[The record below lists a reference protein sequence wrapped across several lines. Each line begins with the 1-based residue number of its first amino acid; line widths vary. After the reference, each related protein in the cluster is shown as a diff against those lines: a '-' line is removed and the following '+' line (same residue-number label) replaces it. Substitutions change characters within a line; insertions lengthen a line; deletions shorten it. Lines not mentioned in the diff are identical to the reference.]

1 MAQAV
6 NINAQDVESAAN
18 FLEQFLGD
26 AIPEGDF
33 GRGTALRDLT
43 VGALASVFAF
53 LRAEA
58 TQVRHLQSLRTVQT
72 ATGGDPEATR
82 DAVTAILSNVFISLK
97 GGSRARGAAVGHV
110 SALSDVFIPTT
121 TRFTR
126 ASNLV
131 FTVDSSDTY
140 FVSKDELIPI
150 VDADGVVLEYQ
161 FRIPLVAGRTGAE
174 FNIEPGLFAGFDR
187 FNPYVTRIEN
197 PDRFSGGKGPET
209 VDEVLARAPTALS
222 VRNLV
227 NERSIQAVLHD
238 NFDDLRGI
246 FVAGMGM
253 PEMQRDRVLPQSG
266 LRLHVG
272 GKTDIYLALDLRE
285 TSFTGIVG
293 GLFLRPDRLATIF
306 RDATANLA
314 AVRPGDVLR
323 VSAGLPIVPAE
334 FLVLENLG
342 RALVVGDHAPFP
354 LATDEPSPAGTVSY
368 TVGRIGPN
376 YSDVL
381 SGVGGV
387 PLTTGETSRRVQA
400 PGRITLPGGPVMDI
414 LDVALL
420 DPPGAES
427 AFRDT
432 LDGLVHFTDRVNGV
446 PSNDVVAPGALQY
459 TTRIHN
465 PLEAQ
470 SAFQWLD
477 VQIGTDQNPGRF
489 DGRQLRVRYRTLAS
503 FDAIDTFVR
512 SRRQRT
518 SAADQLPRGHHPV
531 VVRADILY
539 KIKSTA
545 TTLLA
550 DTTIVQTVVDF
561 ITAFDTMVS
570 PLDASAIETLLRNS
584 FPTMAHVRLDS
595 LSYVLIAP
603 TGAQLTYRT
612 TDEVRLDSGK
622 QVGGPALD
630 LARYGVTDRTVRYL
644 ANATSV
650 TVRRVP

>member
-1 MAQAV
+1 MAQTV
-6 NINAQDVESAAN
+6 NLSPQDVESAAN
-18 FLEQFLGD
+18 FLEAFLSD
-26 AIPEGDF
+26 AIPDGDF

-53 LRAEA
+53 LRAEGA
-58 TQVRHLQSLRTVQT
+58 QVRQLQSLRTAAAAV
-72 ATGGDPEATR
+72 GGDPEAVR

-97 GGSRARGAAVGHV
+97 GGSRARGAAIGHA
-110 SALSDVFIPTT
+110 SALTDLFIPAA

-126 ASNLV
+126 SAGLV
-131 FTVDSSDTY
+131 FTVDSTET
-140 FVSKDELIPI
+140 FFISKDELIPI
-150 VDADGVVLEYQ
+150 VDADGAVLEYQ
-161 FRIPLVAGRTGAE
+161 FRVPLVAGRTGAE

-187 FNPYVTRIEN
+187 FNPYVTRIDH

-227 NERSIQAVLHD
+227 NDRSIQAVLHD
-238 NFDDLRGI
+238 TFDGIRGI
-246 FVAGMGM
+246 FVAGMGT

-266 LRLHVG
+266 FRLHVG
-272 GKTDIYLALDLRE
+272 GKTDVYLALDLRE

-293 GLFLRPDRLATIF
+293 GLFLRPDGLATIF
-306 RDATANLA
+306 RDASANFA
-314 AVRPGDVLR
+314 SVQPGDVLR

-342 RALVVGDHAPFP
+342 RELVVGDHAPFP
-354 LATDEPSPAGTVSY
+354 LATDELSPAPTVSY

-387 PLTTGETSRRVQA
+387 PLTSGETSRRVQA
-400 PGRITLPGGPVMDI
+400 PGRITLPGGPVMDL

-420 DPPGAES
+420 DPPAVES
-427 AFRDT
+427 AFRDS
-432 LDGLVHFTDRVNGV
+432 LDGLVHFTDRVNDD
-446 PSNDVVAPGALQY
+446 PSDDVVSPGALQY
-459 TTRIHN
+459 TIRIHN

-477 VQIGTDQNPGRF
+477 VQVGTDHNPGRF
-489 DGRQLRVRYRTLAS
+489 DGRQLRVRYRTLAA

-531 VVRADILY
+531 VVRADIFY
-539 KIKSTA
+539 KLKSTA
-545 TTLLA
+545 TTLLDDA
-550 DTTIVQTVVDF
+550 AVVRTVVDF
-561 ITAFDTMVS
+561 VSAFDTTIA

-584 FPTMAHVRLDS
+584 FPAIGHVRLDS
-595 LSYVLIAP
+595 LSYVLTAP
-603 TGAQLTYRT
+603 TGALLTYRT
-612 TDEVRLDSGK
+612 TDEVRLDPSK
-622 QVGGPALD
+622 QVAGPALD

-644 ANATSV
+644 ANLASV
-650 TVRRVP
+650 TARRVP

>member
-1 MAQAV
+1 MAAAIQ
-6 NINAQDVESAAN
+6 IDPQDVASAAN
-18 FLEQFLGD
+18 FLEGFMGD
-26 AIPEGDF
+26 SIPEGDF
-33 GRGTALRDLT
+33 GPGTALRDLT
-43 VGALASVFAF
+43 IGALASVFAF

-58 TQVRHLQSLRTVQT
+58 TQVRQLQSLRTMQA
-72 ATGGDPEATR
+72 ATGADPEAQR

-110 SALSDVFIPTT
+110 SALTDVFIPAS

-126 ASNLV
+126 SSNLV
-131 FTVDSSDTY
+131 FTVDSTDTY
-140 FVSKDELIPI
+140 FVPKDELIPI
-150 VDADGVVLEYQ
+150 VDTDGAVLEYQ
-161 FRIPLVAGRTGAE
+161 FRLPLVAGRTGAD

-227 NERSIQAVLHD
+227 NDRSIQATLND
-238 NFDDLRGI
+238 NFDGIRGI
-246 FVAGMGM
+246 FVAGMGT
-253 PEMQRDRVLPQSG
+253 PEMQRDRVLPQAG
-266 LRLHVG
+266 FRLHVG

-293 GLFLRPDRLATIF
+293 GLFLRPDGLATLF
-306 RDATANLA
+306 RDATADFA
-314 AVRPGDVLR
+314 AVQPGDVLR

-342 RALVVGDHAPFP
+342 DELVVGDHAPFP
-354 LATDEPSPAGTVSY
+354 LATDELSPTGTVSY

-381 SGVGGV
+381 ASIGGV
-387 PLTTGETSRRVQA
+387 PLATGATSRRVQA

-420 DPPGAES
+420 DPPATES
-427 AFRDT
+427 SFRDP
-432 LDGLVHFTDRVNGV
+432 LDGFVHFTDRVNGD
-446 PSNDVVAPGALQY
+446 PSDDVVAPGALQY

-470 SAFQWLD
+470 SAFQWLELQ
-477 VQIGTDQNPGRF
+477 VGTDQNPGRF
-489 DGRQLRVRYRTLAS
+489 DGRQLRVRYRTLAA
-503 FDAIDTFVR
+503 FNAIDTFVR

-518 SAADQLPRGHHPV
+518 SAADQLPRGHYPV

-539 KIKSTA
+539 KLKSTA

-550 DTTIVQTVVDF
+550 DASIVQTVVDF
-561 ITAFDTMVS
+561 ITAFDTTVT
-570 PLDASAIETLLRNS
+570 PLDASSIETLLRNS
-584 FPTMAHVRLDS
+584 FPTMGHVRLDS
-595 LSYVLIAP
+595 LSYVLTAP
-603 TGAQLTYRT
+603 TGALLTYRT
-612 TDEVRLDSGK
+612 TDEVRLDASK
-622 QVGGPALD
+622 QVAGPTLD

-644 ANATSV
+644 ANAASV
-650 TVRRVP
+650 TARRVP